1 VNGPL
6 LERWFLKTLI
16 YLSVSGDWAIGLGSH
31 KKGTPSQQLV
41 RIAFG
46 HEAFEPYEGLYI
58 AGYPGEN
65 IHSMDRVSFA
75 PMTEGDNLVVGR
87 FNFRGYRF
95 YLSLVPEKV
104 ENFEGSP
111 LLYRN
116 SKSSVYGAGSA
127 VAHCSIEM
135 VVFCITDHV
144 KWHFRCQFWCQ
155 MVWNLALF
163 RAVPCLPQSLKPA

>member
-1 VNGPL
+1 MRGKLKRTSWTVKRFNVNGPL

-65 IHSMDRVSFA
+65 IDSMDRVSFA

-116 SKSSVYGAGSA
+116 SNLRF
-127 VAHCSIEM
+127 M
-135 VVFCITDHV
+135 VQDRLSHIVRLR
-144 KWHFRCQFWCQ
+144 W
-155 MVWNLALF
+155 
-163 RAVPCLPQSLKPA
+163 